1 MALQHP
7 AFLKC
12 LSVVDKA
19 SVGNNTMGKSVVD
32 GMDRGSVDSMGKNR
46 GVVNNWVGNGVDS
59 VDRGSGNVATS
70 RGRGVDRLTRV
81 GNLSN
86 VASDVVGVVG
96 DGLDPAIGKVDRV
109 RSRNNTGAIVG
120 FRLLKVGLGVVIG
133 HGVGVGVGGGL
144 GQVGG
149 GHHSMGHGVLGGG
162 GGGGHE
168 GKGDEGLIGK

>member
-1 MALQHP
+1 M
-7 AFLKC
+7 
-12 LSVVDKA
+12 VDKA
-19 SVGNNTMGKSVVD
+19 SVSNNTMGKSMVD

-46 GVVNNWVGNGVDS
+46 GMVNNWVGNGVDS
-59 VDRGSGNVATS
+59 VDRGSSNVATS

-109 RSRNNTGAIVG
+109 RSSHGTGAIVG
-120 FRLLKVGLGVVIG
+120 LRLLEVGLGVVIG

-144 GQVGG
+144 SKVGG
-149 GHHSMGHGVLGGG
+149 SNGMHHGGSSILGGSG
-162 GGGGHE
+162 GGSHH
-168 GKGDEGLIGK
+168 GKGDEGLEGNI

>member
-1 MALQHP
+1 MDRG
-7 AFLKC
+7 
-12 LSVVDKA
+12 SVDSMGKNRGMVDKA
-19 SVGNNTMGKSVVD
+19 SVSNNTMGKSMVD

-46 GVVNNWVGNGVDS
+46 GMVNNWVGS
-59 VDRGSGNVATS
+59 VDRGSSNVATS

-96 DGLDPAIGKVDRV
+96 DGLYPAIGKVDRV

-133 HGVGVGVGGGL
+133 HGVGVGGGLSKVGGSNG
-144 GQVGG
+144 V
-149 GHHSMGHGVLGGG
+149 HHR
-162 GGGGHE
+162 
-168 GKGDEGLIGK
+168 